1 MEVFKVNKCTEE
13 GIDLKSEAQM
23 ETFFTCVKD
32 SQEVMIRWVDR
43 DEEEKHSKILITDN
57 LMSQIKDGRFVV
69 TSTKEDD
76 EE

>member
-1 MEVFKVNKCTEE
+1 
-13 GIDLKSEAQM
+13 M
-23 ETFFTCVKD
+23 ETFLECVKN

>member
-1 MEVFKVNKCTEE
+1 MFKVNKCTDE
-13 GIDLKSEAQM
+13 GINLKSEAQM
-23 ETFFTCVKD
+23 ETFLECVKN

>member
-32 SQEVMIRWVDR
+32 SQEVMIRWVD
-43 DEEEKHSKILITDN
+43 DEESVV
-57 LMSQIKDGRFVV
+57 IKL
-69 TSTKEDD
+69 KK
-76 EE
+76 